1 MVYRLAY
8 RDKESQ
14 SSKTIFMKQIILSMC
29 VMLTV
34 SFTSLFANSGDDPNT
49 KAEQRFRIAFPGAEG
64 VKWSQEGVYTKAVFL
79 FYGRG
84 TQALF
89 NADGE
94 LLGSVRNIFYA
105 DLPVRVMMAVRKRF
119 DNAIPF
125 GITEVNRVDGTQYKF
140 FVEKGKKRIEANIS
154 PDGSFITVM

>member
-1 MVYRLAY
+1 
-8 RDKESQ
+8 
-14 SSKTIFMKQIILSMC
+14 MKQIILSMC

-34 SFTSLFANSGDDPNT
+34 SFTSLFANSDDDPNT
-49 KAEQRFRIAFPGAEG
+49 KTEQRFKIAFPGAEG
-64 VKWSQEGVYTKAVFL
+64 VKWSQEGKYIKAVFL

-89 NADGE
+89 SADGE

-105 DLPVRVMMAVRKRF
+105 DLPVRVMIAIRKRY

-125 GITEVNRVDGTQYKF
+125 GMTEVNRLDGTHYRFSIDK
-140 FVEKGKKRIEANIS
+140 ENKRLEISIS
-154 PDGSFITVM
+154 PDGSFINVK

>member
-1 MVYRLAY
+1 
-8 RDKESQ
+8 
-14 SSKTIFMKQIILSMC
+14 MKQIILSLSLF
-29 VMLTV
+29 LTV
-34 SFTSLFANSGDDPNT
+34 SISSLLANDGFDPNT
-49 KAEQRFRIAFPGAEG
+49 KAEKRFKIAFPGAED
-64 VKWSQEGVYTKAVFL
+64 VKWSQEGSYTKAVFL

-105 DLPVRVMMAVRKRF
+105 DLPVRVMMAIRKRF

-125 GITEVNRVDGTQYKF
+125 GITEVNRVDGTQYRF